1 MSIATCFQ
9 TNEIQDLT
17 SSIIIV
23 IIAIGY
29 CFEEGDVRL
38 VGGTTNSE
46 GRVEYCHNNEWGTV
60 CDDRW
65 DNVDATVVCRQLGL
79 PTSGL

>member
-1 MSIATCFQ
+1 MSIATCYIQ

-17 SSIIIV
+17 SSINIV
-23 IIAIGY
+23 IGY

-38 VGGTTNSE
+38 VEGASSSE

-60 CDDRW
+60 CDDQW
-65 DNVDATVVCRQLGL
+65 DNVDATVVCRQLNL
-79 PTSGL
+79 STSGL